1 MIIMYQVPVN
11 NPAHITFVYRAH
23 NTKLVFVTST
33 WNHALFNRAHLT
45 THIT

>member
-1 MIIMYQVPVN
+1 MIIMYQLPVN
-11 NPAHITFVYRAH
+11 NSVHITFVYRAQ
-23 NTKLVFVTST
+23 NTKLVFVT